1 MLCVE
6 SLQFL
11 KVGRDFPVPYGFKPQ
26 TVVLF
31 LFLVFSDFYRLS
43 SHKKIQIQIFA
54 NEKFQIFQCQ
64 KHMSKKQ
71 KSMTLSNCKFYAIIK
86 ARGNNQRGKSHEI
99 QAIIVGFRFC
109 YSCN

>member
-6 SLQFL
+6 SFKFL
-11 KVGRDFPVPYGFKPQ
+11 KVGGDFLVPYGFKPQ

-54 NEKFQIFQCQ
+54 NEKFQIFKCQ
-64 KHMSKKQ
+64 KHVSKKVKINDSIKLQ
-71 KSMTLSNCKFYAIIK
+71 VLCYYKS
-86 ARGNNQRGKSHEI
+86 QRK
-99 QAIIVGFRFC
+99 
-109 YSCN
+109 

>member
-6 SLQFL
+6 SFKFL
-11 KVGRDFPVPYGFKPQ
+11 KVGGDFLVPYGFKPQ

-54 NEKFQIFQCQ
+54 NENFQIFQCQ
-64 KHMSKKQ
+64 KKQ

-86 ARGNNQRGKSHEI
+86 ARGNNQRGKSHVI
-99 QAIIVGFRFC
+99 QAIIVGFRFF

>member
-1 MLCVE
+1 MLCLE

-11 KVGRDFPVPYGFKPQ
+11 KVGGDFLVPYGFKPQ

-31 LFLVFSDFYRLS
+31 LFLVFNDFYRLS

-64 KHMSKKQ
+64 KNK
-71 KSMTLSNCKFYAIIK
+71 
-86 ARGNNQRGKSHEI
+86 NQ
-99 QAIIVGFRFC
+99 
-109 YSCN
+109 